1 MFLNFNEKSRDTL
14 PDFSFL
20 TKHNNLNQLIQT
32 VNYKGLEFDVLR
44 LDLIN
49 EFWGGNK
56 LFKLIE
62 NIKYVIKNNLQGV
75 ITFGGANS
83 NHIYSTVALCKNLNI
98 PCVICVRGLQNNAT
112 TSTLQFAETNGAKI
126 YYLNRTDYKNKTSE
140 KFINYLNQLFPNY
153 HLIPEGGNNVLGIK
167 GCQTILSNLN
177 IKYKT
182 IFCACGTATT
192 FTGIYSSLNNEQ
204 VLIGISVLKGENKL
218 IDNVNQNLN
227 ELKLNK
233 FKIIEWDN
241 TSEINYSTILNN
253 YAFNG
258 YAAFNAGLIK
268 FKHDFETST
277 QIPLDYVY
285 TSKLFYGAI
294 DLMLQTKVNSNK
306 KTLVIHCGGLQ
317 GNLEFEKRYRLS
329 AKR

>member
-1 MFLNFNEKSRDTL
+1 MFLNFNEKSRDNL

-20 TKHNNLNQLIQT
+20 TKYDNLNHLIET
-32 VNYKGLEFDVLR
+32 INFKGLNFDVLR

-62 NIKYVIKNNLQGV
+62 NIKYVVKNNLQGV

-83 NHIYSTVALCKNLNI
+83 NHIYSTVALCNKLNI
-98 PCVICVRGLQNNAT
+98 PCVICVRGLQDFAT
-112 TSTLQFAETNGAKI
+112 TSTLLFAEKNGAKI
-126 YYLNRTDYKNKTSE
+126 YYLNRTDYKNKTSTN
-140 KFINYLNQLFPNY
+140 FINYLMQLFPNY
-153 HLIPEGGNNVLGIK
+153 HLIPEGGNNFLGIK
-167 GCQTILSNLN
+167 GCETILSTINET
-177 IKYKT
+177 YKT

-192 FTGIYSSLNNEQ
+192 FTGIYSSLKNEQ
-204 VLIGISVLKGENKL
+204 TLIGISVLKGENKL

-227 ELKLNK
+227 ELKSNK
-233 FKIIEWDN
+233 LKINEWN
-241 TSEINYSTILNN
+241 NKSEINHSTILNN

-258 YAAFNAGLIK
+258 YAAFNTSLIE
-268 FKHDFETST
+268 FKHNFESLT
-277 QIPLDYVY
+277 QIPLDYIY

-294 DLMLQTKVNSNK
+294 DLMLNKKINSNE
-306 KTLVIHCGGLQ
+306 KTLIIHCGGLQ
-317 GNLEFEKRYRLS
+317 GNLDFEKRYQLS